1 MTTRHVLAGLDGSPR
16 SESAA
21 MWAAAQAQRLGAPLR
36 LLHVWP
42 WLSDENL
49 DRAEP
54 GDLRPAALDALARV
68 ADRIR
73 LAHPDLTVETAVRPD
88 DPVDGLVAEARE
100 QELLVLGSRGLGGF
114 AGLLVG
120 SVSLAVAARA
130 TVPTV
135 LVREAAAPLPVGN
148 AGTSGEV
155 VVGLDSSEPGEAVL
169 AFAFAEAERRG
180 ATLRAVHGWEPLSA
194 WAYGSMMPPPM
205 DIPGQERTEAALLSQ
220 HLADHRRRHPDVAI
234 VEDVRLGGGAKALLD
249 AAAAGAELVVIGR
262 RERRHRLGMLLGPVA
277 HAVLHHSTAPV
288 AVVPHP

>member
-21 MWAAAQAQRLGAPLR
+21 MWAAAEARRLGAPLR

-42 WLSDENL
+42 WLSGENL

-135 LVREAAAPLPVGN
+135 LVRETAPVPDGDT
-148 AGTSGEV
+148 APPGEV
-155 VVGLDSSEPGEAVL
+155 VVGLDSGEPAEAVL
-169 AFAFAEAERRG
+169 AFAFAQARRRG
-180 ATLRAVHGWEPLSA
+180 AALRAVHGWEPLPA
-194 WAYGSMMPPPM
+194 WAYAGMMPPPV
-205 DIPGQERTEAALLSQ
+205 DVPGQERTEAALLAE
-220 HLADHRRRHPDVAI
+220 HLAEHRGRYPDVPV
-234 VEDVRLGGGAKALLD
+234 VEDVRLGGGTRAVLD
-249 AAAAGAELVVIGR
+249 AAAGAELVVVGR
-262 RERRHRLGMLLGPVA
+262 RERRHHLGMLLGPVA
-277 HAVLHHSTAPV
+277 HAVLHHSTTPV

>member
-1 MTTRHVLAGLDGSPR
+1 MTTRKVLVGLDGSPQ
-16 SESAA
+16 SETAA
-21 MWAAAQAQRLGAPLR
+21 LWAAAEAHRLGAALC

-42 WLSDENL
+42 WLSGEEVEHP
-49 DRAEP
+49 RS
-54 GDLRPAALDALARV
+54 GDLRPAALDALTRV

-73 LAHPDLTVETAVRPD
+73 LTHPGLTVETAVRPD

-120 SVSLAVAARA
+120 SVSLAVAART

-135 LVREAAAPLPVGN
+135 LVRETAPLPHRN
-148 AGTSGEV
+148 AGTAGEV
-155 VVGLDSSEPGEAVL
+155 VVGLDSREPAEAVL

-180 ATLRAVHGWEPLSA
+180 AALRAVHGWEPLPA
-194 WAYGSMMPPPM
+194 WAYGSMMPPPI
-205 DIPGQERTEAALLSQ
+205 DIPGQECTESALLSQ
-220 HLADHRRRHPDVAI
+220 HLTDHRRRHPNVAV

-249 AAAAGAELVVIGR
+249 AAAGAELVVIGR